1 MNAENTAGLSRDDAV
16 RLYEKML
23 LIRRFEER
31 CVELYGTGQIRGF
44 MHLYDGEE
52 AIAVGL
58 CESLIPEDGI
68 VATYREHGQAL
79 AKGVPATEIMAELFG
94 KQQGSSGGRGGSMH
108 IFDAGRGFWGGNAIV
123 AGGIPVAVGLAL
135 ADKMLGRKRVT
146 LCFFGEGAVAEGEF
160 HESLNLASLWRL
172 PVVFVCENN
181 LYAMGS
187 ALHHDEASTTIADK
201 AKGYAMAGEQVDG
214 MDLMAVLEA
223 GRRAIAMARK
233 GAPVLLE
240 LRTYR
245 FRAHSMFDAQG
256 YRDKAEVER
265 FKARDPLSLFFAFA
279 QGQGLLD
286 DADVIAAEAR
296 VKQAID
302 DAVAFAEAGTFEPV
316 EDLLKGVVAARD
328 GRGSGPGSGRAA

>member
-1 MNAENTAGLSRDDAV
+1 MSAENATPMDRDDAR
-16 RLYEKML
+16 RLYELMV

-31 CVELYGTGQIRGF
+31 CVELYGTGKIRGF

-58 CESLIPEDGI
+58 CEALIPDDAI

-79 AKGVPATEIMAELFG
+79 AKGVPATQIMAELYG
-94 KQQGSSGGRGGSMH
+94 VEQGSSGGRGGSMH
-108 IFDAGRGFWGGNAIV
+108 IFDAPRGFYGGNAIV
-123 AGGIPVAVGLAL
+123 AGGIPIAVGLAL
-135 ADKMLGRKRVT
+135 ADEMLGRKRVT

-201 AKGYAMAGEQVDG
+201 AKGYAMAGELVDG
-214 MDLMAVLEA
+214 MDLMAVIDA
-223 GRRAIAMARK
+223 GRRAVHMARQ

-265 FKARDPLSLFFAFA
+265 FKLRDPITLFLAYA
-279 QGQGLLD
+279 RGQGLLD
-286 DADVIAAEAR
+286 DDDVAATEVR
-296 VKQAID
+296 VKQAVEQ
-302 DAVAFAEAGTFEPV
+302 AVAFAEAGTLEPV
-316 EDLLKGVVAARD
+316 ADLLKGVVAERD
-328 GRGSGPGSGRAA
+328 GSGRGA

>member
-1 MNAENTAGLSRDDAV
+1 MSTAHTVDPTRDDAV
-16 RLYEKML
+16 RWYEQML

-58 CESLIPEDGI
+58 CASLIPEDNI

-79 AKGVPATEIMAELFG
+79 AKGLPATELMAELYG

-108 IFDAGRGFWGGNAIV
+108 IFDAARGFWGGNAIV

-187 ALHHDEASTTIADK
+187 ALHHDEAATTIADK

-214 MDLMAVLEA
+214 MDLMAVIEA
-223 GRRAIAMARK
+223 GRRAVHMARG

-265 FKARDPLSLFFAFA
+265 FKARDPLTLFFAFA
-279 QGQGLLD
+279 QGQGLLA
-286 DADVIAAEAR
+286 DADVAAAEAR
-296 VKQAID
+296 VKQVVD
-302 DAVAFAEAGTFEPV
+302 EAVAFAEAGTFEPV
-316 EDLLKGVVAARD
+316 EDLLKGVVAPRD
-328 GRGSGPGSGRAA
+328 ATGSGRAA